1 MVGPHVRVLSLE
13 GELPVDLVFGSAS
26 GNPIRRQEYRPQEFL
41 FLWTYGEVR
50 RRKKKKNIDRPK
62 NGELADEVADEA
74 WKGGKMEALFGTCI
88 IKRRALSPRFDY
100 RCRRPSQRGKWQEK
114 KEKKERKNSKKKETL
129 QKNNEK

>member
-50 RRKKKKNIDRPK
+50 RRKKKKISIVRRMENSRTK
-62 NGELADEVADEA
+62 SQTRRGR
-74 WKGGKMEALFGTCI
+74 GGKWRLSSG
-88 IKRRALSPRFDY
+88 RALLNDVLFLLDSTTVAAGRANVEN
-100 RCRRPSQRGKWQEK
+100 GKK
-114 KEKKERKNSKKKETL
+114 KRKKRKKKLEKERNAP
-129 QKNNEK
+129 EK